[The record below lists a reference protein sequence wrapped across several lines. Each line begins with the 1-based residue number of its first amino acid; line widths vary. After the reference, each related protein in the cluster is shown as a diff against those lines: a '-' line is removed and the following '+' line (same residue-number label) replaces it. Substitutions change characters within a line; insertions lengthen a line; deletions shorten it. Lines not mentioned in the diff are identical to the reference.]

1 LFQSSPDSSNPYP
14 IAVIFVLLSKTFE
27 AFAANGVRSI
37 LALFLRDSLQFDEE
51 FSTSVLHTFNFFS
64 QFLPIVGAILADSY
78 LGNART
84 IFMFCIPYAFG
95 YFGLFLGTLPYT
107 FATQ

>member
-1 LFQSSPDSSNPYP
+1 M
-14 IAVIFVLLSKTFE
+14 IFVLLSKTFE

-37 LALFLRDSLQFDEE
+37 LALYLRDSLRFNED
-51 FSTSVLHTFNFFS
+51 FSTTVLHTFNFFS

-78 LGNART
+78 FGNAKT
-84 IFMFCIPYAFG
+84 VFIFCIPYALG
-95 YFGLFLGTLPYT
+95 YLGSFLGTLPYD

>member
-1 LFQSSPDSSNPYP
+1 M
-14 IAVIFVLLSKTFE
+14 SKTFE

-37 LALFLRDSLQFDEE
+37 LALYLRDSLKFDES
-51 FSTSVLHTFNFFS
+51 FSTAVLHTFNFLS

-84 IFMFCIPYAFG
+84 VFIFCFPYALG
-95 YFGLFLGTLPYT
+95 YIGSFLACLPVE

>member
-1 LFQSSPDSSNPYP
+1 
-14 IAVIFVLLSKTFE
+14 VIFVLLSKTFE

-84 IFMFCIPYAFG
+84 IFIFCIPYAFG
-95 YFGLFLGTLPYT
+95 YFGLFLGTLPYP